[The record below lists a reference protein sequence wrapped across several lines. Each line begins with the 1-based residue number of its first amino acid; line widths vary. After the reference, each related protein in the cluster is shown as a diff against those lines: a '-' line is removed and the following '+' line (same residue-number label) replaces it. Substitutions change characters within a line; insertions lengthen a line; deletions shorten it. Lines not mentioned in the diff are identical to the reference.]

1 MKQMIEQLKNTDTF
15 FIAGHRGFMAKYP
28 ENTLIAFQ
36 KALDAGVD
44 MLEFDLRFSKD
55 SVLMVIHDDTVDRTT
70 NGTGKVSEFT
80 LSELKSLSAGVDVDG
95 QFHTIPTLEEF
106 CELLKTYPDVLFN
119 VEIKPSPDAK
129 RVAASAIQTLKDYDY
144 LPRCVFTSFDAETV
158 AYIHDVYDLRT
169 QGFPGELMFN
179 FVSGPNGTYSK
190 MWAAGI
196 SMKLLTNELVE
207 EFKDLGILSWC
218 YCPDTKEQVSQ
229 ALELGINVLTCNN
242 PLPALEERKKQKDE
256 IKS

>member
-1 MKQMIEQLKNTDTF
+1 MIEQLKNTDTF
-15 FIAGHRGFMAKYP
+15 FIAGHRGFMAEYP

-70 NGTGKVSEFT
+70 NGTGKVSDFT
-80 LSELKSLSAGVDVDG
+80 RSELKSLSAGVDGDG
-95 QFHTIPTLEEF
+95 QSHDIPTLEEF
-106 CELLKTYPDVLFN
+106 CEMLRSYPDVLFN
-119 VEIKPSPDAK
+119 VEIKPSEDAK
-129 RVAASAIQTLKDYDY
+129 AVADAAIEMLKDFDY
-144 LPRCVFTSFDAETV
+144 LSRCVFTSFDADIV
-158 AYIHDVYDLRT
+158 AYIHDVYQLRT

-179 FVSGPNGTYSK
+179 FVPGPNGTYSK

-196 SMKLLTNELVE
+196 SMKLLTPQLIE
-207 EFKDLGILSWC
+207 EFKKHGILCWC

-229 ALELGINVLTCNN
+229 SLECGINVLTCNN
-242 PLPALEERKKQKDE
+242 PLPALEKRKKQKNG
-256 IKS
+256 IRS